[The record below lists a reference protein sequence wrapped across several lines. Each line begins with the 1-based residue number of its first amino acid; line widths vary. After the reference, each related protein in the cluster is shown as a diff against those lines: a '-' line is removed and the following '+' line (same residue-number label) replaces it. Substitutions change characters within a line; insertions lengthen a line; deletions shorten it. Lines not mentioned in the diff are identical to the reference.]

1 MVLPDYTCPF
11 GVRAKAMLEKAG
23 YQVED
28 HVLRTR
34 NEVETF
40 KAEHGVTTKPFVFIS
55 RKRVCGSDVSERSL
69 RAA

>member
-1 MVLPDYTCPF
+1 
-11 GVRAKAMLEKAG
+11 MLEKAG

-28 HVLRTR
+28 HILRSR

-55 RKRVCGSDVSERSL
+55 RKRVCGSDVLERSL